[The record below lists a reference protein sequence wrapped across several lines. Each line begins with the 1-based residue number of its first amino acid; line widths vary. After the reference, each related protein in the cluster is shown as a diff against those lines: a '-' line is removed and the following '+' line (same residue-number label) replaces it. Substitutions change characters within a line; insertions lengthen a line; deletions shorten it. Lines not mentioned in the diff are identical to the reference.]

1 MATPAEQPVSRTIPV
16 ANAVSEGYRRYVLGL
31 LVVVY
36 ILNFVDRQILTILTE
51 DIRKEMALND
61 TLIGLLTGSAFALFY
76 TFMGIPIARWADR
89 GTRRTIIALALTVW
103 SAMTAIT
110 GLAQSFAQL
119 ALARIDV
126 GIGEAGGSPPA
137 HSILSDLFPPER
149 RGTALSIYSLGIPL
163 GGGIGALLGGQL
175 GMHYGWRAAFM
186 IVGVPG
192 VLIALLLRATVA
204 EPKRE
209 VVGKSSGE
217 GESIGEVLRFMGKL
231 PSFRHMALGASMHAL
246 YGYGAANWVPA
257 FLIRSHHMTKDSV
270 GKWLFATSLTLGVLG
285 TFLGGFITDRVSKR
299 DPSWYLRVPAIA
311 SGMALPF
318 AFAFYLWNDTATALL
333 LSVPGL
339 LLGGVYLGPTFAM
352 TQTLVKPQ
360 MRALASSILL
370 FIINLIGLGL
380 GPLLVGWISDLL
392 RPSVGDDSLRYALLI
407 VVIGG
412 GSWATL
418 QYVLAS
424 RTLAV
429 DLDAK
434 HR

>member
-1 MATPAEQPVSRTIPV
+1 MATPVHEPIPRTLPIANGV
-16 ANAVSEGYRRYVLGL
+16 AEGYRRYVLGL

-103 SAMTAIT
+103 SGMTALT
-110 GLAQSFAQL
+110 GLAQNFAQL
-119 ALARIDV
+119 ALARIGV

-137 HSILSDLFPPER
+137 HSIISDLFPPER
-149 RGTALSIYSLGIPL
+149 RGTALSIYSLGIPI
-163 GGGIGALLGGQL
+163 GGGLGALLGGTL
-175 GMHYGWRAAFM
+175 GHLYGWRAAFM

-192 VLIALLLRATVA
+192 VLIAALLRATVA

-209 VVGKSSGE
+209 IVGQPGSN
-217 GESIGEVLRFMGKL
+217 ESIGEVLRFMGKL

-257 FLIRSHHMTKDSV
+257 FLIRSHHMSKEQV
-270 GKWLFATSLTLGVLG
+270 GRWLFLTSLTLGVLG

-318 AFAFYLWNDTATALL
+318 AFAFYLWNDTLTALL

-392 RPSVGDDSLRYALLI
+392 RPSFGEDSLRYALLI
-407 VVIGG
+407 VVVGG

-424 RTLAV
+424 RTLAK
-429 DLDAK
+429 DLEAK
-434 HR
+434 HA